1 MAYTKLQFKPGIVRD
16 VTRYSNNGG
25 WFDSDRIRFRM
36 GFPETIGGWTRFN
49 PVALLGACRS
59 LFNWTALTGEDFI
72 GAGTSLKFYIFE
84 GNQAYDITP
93 IRSSNNAV
101 TFAATNG
108 SNVITATNTAHGAVL
123 NDFVTFSG
131 VSTAPDGL
139 GGQITAAV
147 LNREYQIYEIVS
159 PDVYKFITT
168 ATANSSDTG
177 NGGPNAKAAY
187 QITTGQDN
195 ATFGAGW
202 GAGAW
207 GGEGNG
213 GTSGTVGN
221 VVGWGDASNVSI
233 PSASLRLWSQ
243 DNFGEDLIM
252 CVRNGGIFYWDTSSG
267 VSSSNRA
274 VELSTLGGAQ
284 AAPTVAAITLVSE
297 KDRHIIAFGCDPE
310 SASGT
315 QDPLTIRFSSQES
328 AVEWR
333 TLDTNTAGE
342 LQLSSGSA
350 IIAAV
355 QTKQQI
361 LVLTDISA
369 HAMQYVGDP
378 FVYGLSEVSRNI
390 SIVGQ
395 NAAVA
400 IGDAVYWMGR
410 GQFYLYNGN
419 VKEIPC
425 SVREY
430 VFTDLNLAQQSKV
443 MAGSNTAFSEVW
455 WFYPSLNSL
464 NNNKYVVFNYAQ
476 NIWYYGNL
484 NRTAW
489 IDNTH
494 AGNPIAAATD
504 GYLYTHEFGND
515 DGSTDPA
522 SSIGAFIESS
532 PIELSDGNK
541 FMFGRRLLP
550 DISFRNSTSGA
561 TAAAELSLSARN
573 SPGGSA
579 FGTEDNTLTG
589 QPIPVG
595 TFTEEID
602 IRIRGRSIALKLTS
616 IANVPGVSW
625 RLGTPRIDVRPDGR
639 R

>member
-16 VTRYSNNGG
+16 VTRYSNDGG
-25 WFDSDRIRFRM
+25 WFDSNRIRFRM
-36 GFPETIGGWTRFN
+36 GFPETIGGWTKFN
-49 PVALLGACRS
+49 PVAFLGVCRS
-59 LFNWTALTGEDFI
+59 LFNWTNLTGEDFI

-84 GNQAYDITP
+84 GNQANDITP

-101 TFAATNG
+101 TFAATSG
-108 SNVITATNTAHGAVL
+108 SNIITATDTSHGAAL

-131 VSTAPDGL
+131 AASL
-139 GGQITAAV
+139 GDKITAAV
-147 LNREYQIYEIVS
+147 LNREYQITAIPNANSYRFVA
-159 PDVYKFITT
+159 T
-168 ATANSSDTG
+168 ATASGSDSN
-177 NGGPNAKAAY
+177 NGGSSAKAAY
-187 QITTGQDN
+187 QINTGQAA

-202 GAGAW
+202 GAGVW
-207 GGEGNG
+207 GRSTWG
-213 GTSGTVGN
+213 SAAN
-221 VVGWGDASNVSI
+221 VTI
-233 PSASLRLWSQ
+233 PVASLRLWSQ
-243 DNFGEDLIM
+243 DNFGEDLIIN
-252 CVRNGGIFYWDTSSG
+252 VRNGGIFYWDTSSG
-267 VSSSNRA
+267 TASRA
-274 VELSTLGGAQ
+274 VALSTLNGAQ
-284 AAPTVAAITLVSE
+284 AAPTVAAIILVSE
-297 KDRHIIAFGCDPE
+297 KDRHVIAFGCDPE
-310 SASGT
+310 GASGT

-400 IGDAVYWMGR
+400 VGDAVYWMGR

-425 SVREY
+425 SVKEY
-430 VFTDLNLAQQSKV
+430 VFTDLNITQQSKV
-443 MAGSNTAFSEVW
+443 MSGSNTAFSEVW
-455 WFYPSLNSL
+455 WFYSSKNSST
-464 NNNKYVVFNYAQ
+464 NDKYVIFNYAE
-476 NIWYYGNL
+476 NIWYYGTL

-489 IDNTH
+489 VDNTH
-494 AGNPIAAATD
+494 AGFPIAAATD
-504 GYLYTHEFGND
+504 GYLYYHESGND
-515 DGSTDPA
+515 DGSTTPA
-522 SSIGAFIESS
+522 SSIAAFIESS
-532 PIELSDGNK
+532 PIELSDGNQ

-550 DISFRNSTSGA
+550 DISFRNSTSIG
-561 TAAAELSLSARN
+561 TASAEISLSARN

-579 FGTEDNTLTG
+579 FGTEDNTITG

-602 IRIRGRSIALKLTS
+602 IRIRGRSVALKLSS
-616 IANVPGVSW
+616 IASVPGVSW

>member
-25 WFDSDRIRFRM
+25 WFDSNRIRFRM
-36 GFPETIGGWTRFN
+36 GFPETIGGWTKLN
-49 PVALLGACRS
+49 PEVFLGACRS
-59 LFNWTALTGEDFI
+59 LFNWTNLLGESFI
-72 GAGTSLKFYIFE
+72 GAGTNLKFYIFE
-84 GNQAYDITP
+84 GNQAIDITP

-108 SNVITATNTAHGAVL
+108 SNVITATDALHKAVL
-123 NDFVTFSG
+123 NDFVTISAAD
-131 VSTAPDGL
+131 SL
-139 GGQITAAV
+139 GGQITTSV
-147 LNREYQIYEIVS
+147 LNKEHQISEIVDANS
-159 PDVYKFITT
+159 YKFVVS
-168 ATANSSDTG
+168 ATANSSDVN
-177 NGGPNAKAAY
+177 NGGTNAKAKY
-187 QITTGQDN
+187 QINTGL
-195 ATFGAGW
+195 ASASFGAGW
-202 GAGAW
+202 GAGVW
-207 GGEGNG
+207 GGIGTG
-213 GTSGTVGN
+213 GVSVLPDTT
-221 VVGWGDASNVSI
+221 GWGDPSNVTI

-243 DNFGEDLIM
+243 DNFGEDLIIN
-252 CVRNGGIFYWDTSSG
+252 VRNGGIFYWDTSSG

-274 VELSTLGGAQ
+274 VALSTLTGAQ
-284 AAPTVAAITLVSE
+284 AVPTVAAVVLVSE
-297 KDRHIIAFGCDPE
+297 KDRHVIAFGCDPE
-310 SASGT
+310 TNSGT

-328 AVEWR
+328 ATEWR

-342 LQLSSGSA
+342 LQLSSGNG
-350 IIAAV
+350 IITAV

-378 FVYGLSEVSRNI
+378 FVYGISEVSRNI
-390 SIVGQ
+390 SVAGQ

-410 GQFYLYNGN
+410 GQFYIYNGN

-425 SVREY
+425 SVKEY
-430 VFTDLNLAQQSKV
+430 VFTDLNIRQQSKV
-443 MAGSNTAFSEVW
+443 IAGSNTSFSEVW
-455 WFYPSLNSL
+455 WFYPSLNSE
-464 NNNKYVVFNYAQ
+464 NNDRYVVFNYAE
-476 NIWYYGNL
+476 NIWYYGIL

-494 AGNPIAAATD
+494 SGYPIAASID
-504 GYLYTHEFGND
+504 GHLYTHEFGTD
-515 DGSTDPA
+515 DGSTSPA
-522 SSIGAFIESS
+522 SNIGAFIESG
-532 PIELSDGNK
+532 PIELSDGNQ
-541 FMFGRRLLP
+541 FMFGRKLLP
-550 DISFRNSTSGA
+550 DISFRNSTSTG
-561 TAAAELSLSARN
+561 TASAELSLSARN

-595 TFTEEID
+595 TFTEEVD
-602 IRIRGRSIALKLTS
+602 IRIRGRSVALKLAS
-616 IANVPGVSW
+616 IASVPGVSW

>member
-16 VTRYSNNGG
+16 VTRYSNDGG

-36 GFPETIGGWTRFN
+36 GFPETIGGWTRLN
-49 PVALLGACRS
+49 PVAFLGACRS

-108 SNVITATNTAHGAVL
+108 SNVITATNTAHGAAL

-131 VSTAPDGL
+131 AVSL

-159 PDVYKFITT
+159 PDVYKFIAT

-187 QITTGQDN
+187 QIITGQDN

-221 VVGWGDASNVSI
+221 VVGWGDASNISI

-252 CVRNGGIFYWDTSSG
+252 CVRNGGIFYWDTSNG

-274 VELSTLGGAQ
+274 VALSTLGGAQ
-284 AAPTVAAITLVSE
+284 AAPTVAAIMIVSE

-378 FVYGLSEVSRNI
+378 FVYGISEVSRNI

-455 WFYPSLNSL
+455 WFYPSLNSI

-494 AGNPIAAATD
+494 VGNPIAAATD
-504 GYLYTHEFGND
+504 GHLYTHEFGND
-515 DGSTDPA
+515 DGSTDPV
-522 SSIGAFIESS
+522 SSIGAFIESG

-541 FMFGRRLLP
+541 FMFGRKLLP

-602 IRIRGRSIALKLTS
+602 IRIRGRSIALKLAS

>member
-16 VTRYSNNGG
+16 VTRYSNDGG
-25 WFDSDRIRFRM
+25 WFDSNRIRFRM
-36 GFPETIGGWTRFN
+36 GFPETIGGWEKFN
-49 PVALLGACRS
+49 PVAFLGACRS
-59 LFNWTALTGEDFI
+59 LFNWTALSGEDFI
-72 GAGTSLKFYIFE
+72 GAGTNLKFYVFE
-84 GNQAYDITP
+84 GNQANDITP

-108 SNVITATNTAHGAVL
+108 SNIITATDASHGAIL

-131 VSTAPDGL
+131 AVSL
-139 GGQITAAV
+139 GDKITAAV
-147 LNREYQIYEIVS
+147 LNREYQITEVPNANS
-159 PDVYKFITT
+159 YKFVAT
-168 ATANSSDTG
+168 ATASGSDSN
-177 NGGPNAKAAY
+177 NGGSSAKAAY
-187 QITTGQDN
+187 QINTGQTA

-202 GAGAW
+202 GAGIWSRGAW
-207 GGEGNG
+207 N
-213 GTSGTVGN
+213 SAAN
-221 VVGWGDASNVSI
+221 VTI

-252 CVRNGGIFYWDTSSG
+252 NVRNGGIFYWDTSSG
-267 VSSSNRA
+267 TASRA
-274 VELSTLGGAQ
+274 VALSTLNGAQ
-284 AAPTVAAITLVSE
+284 AAPTVAAIILVSE
-297 KDRHIIAFGCDPE
+297 KDRHVIAFGCDPE
-310 SASGT
+310 GASGT

-400 IGDAVYWMGR
+400 VGDAVYWMGR

-425 SVREY
+425 SVKEY
-430 VFTDLNLAQQSKV
+430 VFTDLNITQQSKV
-443 MAGSNTAFSEVW
+443 MSGSNTAFSEVW
-455 WFYPSLNSL
+455 WFYSSKNSST
-464 NNNKYVVFNYAQ
+464 NDKYVIFNYAE
-476 NIWYYGNL
+476 NIWYYGTL

-494 AGNPIAAATD
+494 AGFPIAAATD
-504 GYLYTHEFGND
+504 GYLYYHESGND
-515 DGSTDPA
+515 DGSTTPA
-522 SSIGAFIESS
+522 SSIAAFIESS
-532 PIELSDGNK
+532 PIELSDGNQ

-550 DISFRNSTSGA
+550 DISFRNSTSIG
-561 TAAAELSLSARN
+561 TASAEISLSARN

-579 FGTEDNTLTG
+579 FGTEDNTITG

-602 IRIRGRSIALKLTS
+602 IRIRGRSVALKLSS
-616 IANVPGVSW
+616 IASVPGVSW

>member
-25 WFDSDRIRFRM
+25 WVDSNRIRIRM
-36 GFPETIGGWTRFN
+36 VFPETIGGWTRVN
-49 PVALLGACRS
+49 PIAFLGSCRS

-72 GAGTSLKFYIFE
+72 GAGTSLKFYVFE
-84 GNQAYDITP
+84 GNQANDITP

-108 SNVITATNTAHGAVL
+108 SNIITATDTSHGAVL

-131 VSTAPDGL
+131 AASL

-159 PDVYKFITT
+159 PDVYKFVAT
-168 ATANSSDTG
+168 ATANGSDSG
-177 NGGPNAKAAY
+177 NGGASSKAAY
-187 QITTGQDN
+187 QINTGQDN

-202 GAGAW
+202 GAGIW
-207 GGEGNG
+207 GR
-213 GTSGTVGN
+213 GTWGSAAN
-221 VVGWGDASNVSI
+221 VTI
-233 PSASLRLWSQ
+233 PVASLRLWSQ

-252 CVRNGGIFYWDTSSG
+252 CVRNGGIFYWDTSGG
-267 VSSSNRA
+267 VTTRA
-274 VELSTLGGAQ
+274 VALSTLGGAQ
-284 AAPTVAAITLVSE
+284 AAPTVAAIVLVSE
-297 KDRHIIAFGCDPE
+297 KDRHVIAFGCDPE

-328 AVEWR
+328 ATEWR

-361 LVLTDISA
+361 LILTDISA

-378 FVYGLSEVSRNI
+378 FIYGISEVSRNI

-425 SVREY
+425 SVKEY
-430 VFTDLNLAQQSKV
+430 VFTDLNLVQQSKV

-455 WFYPSLNSL
+455 WFYPSLNSE
-464 NNNKYVVFNYAQ
+464 NNDKYVVFNYAE
-476 NIWYYGNL
+476 NIWYYGTL

-504 GYLYTHEFGND
+504 GYLYTHEIGTD
-515 DGSTDPA
+515 DGSTTPA
-522 SSIGAFIESS
+522 SSIDAFIESS
-532 PIELSDGNK
+532 PIELSDGNQ

-550 DISFRNSTSGA
+550 DISFRNSTSVG
-561 TAAAELSLSARN
+561 TASAELSLSARN

-595 TFTEEID
+595 TFTEEVD
-602 IRIRGRSIALKLTS
+602 IRIRGRSVALKLAS
-616 IANVPGVSW
+616 ISSVPGVSW

>member
-16 VTRYSNNGG
+16 VTRYSNDGG

-36 GFPETIGGWTRFN
+36 GFPETIGGWTKFN
-49 PVALLGACRS
+49 PVAILGACRS
-59 LFNWTALTGEDFI
+59 LFNWTDLSGEDFI

-84 GNQAYDITP
+84 GNDANDITP
-93 IRSSNNAV
+93 IRSLNNAV

-108 SNVITATNTAHGAVL
+108 SNIITVTDALHGAVL

-131 VSTAPDGL
+131 VSTNPDGL

-147 LNREYQIYEIVS
+147 LNREYQIYQIVNENS
-159 PDVYKFITT
+159 YKFIAT

-177 NGGPNAKAAY
+177 NGGTNSKAAY
-187 QITTGQDN
+187 QINTGQDN

-202 GAGAW
+202 GAGIW
-207 GGEGNG
+207 NDPDR
-213 GTSGTVGN
+213 
-221 VVGWGDASNVSI
+221 GWGAKANVTI

-252 CVRNGGIFYWDTSSG
+252 CVRNGGIFYWDTSNG
-267 VSSSNRA
+267 ASNRA
-274 VELSTLGGAQ
+274 VALSSLSGAQ
-284 AAPTVAAITLVSE
+284 SAPTVAAIVLVSE
-297 KDRHIIAFGCDPE
+297 KDRHVIAFGCDPE
-310 SASGT
+310 GASGT

-425 SVREY
+425 SVKEY
-430 VFTDLNLAQQSKV
+430 IFTDLNLAQQSKV

-455 WFYPSLNSL
+455 WFYPSLNSI

-504 GYLYTHEFGND
+504 GHLYTHEFGND

-522 SSIGAFIESS
+522 SSIGAFIESG

-602 IRIRGRSIALKLTS
+602 IRIRGRSIALKLAS

>member
-1 MAYTKLQFKPGIVRD
+1 
-16 VTRYSNNGG
+16 
-25 WFDSDRIRFRM
+25 
-36 GFPETIGGWTRFN
+36 
-49 PVALLGACRS
+49 
-59 LFNWTALTGEDFI
+59 
-72 GAGTSLKFYIFE
+72 
-84 GNQAYDITP
+84 
-93 IRSSNNAV
+93 
-101 TFAATNG
+101 
-108 SNVITATNTAHGAVL
+108 
-123 NDFVTFSG
+123 
-131 VSTAPDGL
+131 
-139 GGQITAAV
+139 V

-159 PDVYKFITT
+159 ADVYKFVAT
-168 ATANSSDTG
+168 ATANGSDTG
-177 NGGPNAKAAY
+177 NSGASSKAAY
-187 QITTGQDN
+187 QINTGLDS
-195 ATFGAGW
+195 AAFGAGW
-202 GAGAW
+202 GAGVW
-207 GGEGNG
+207 GR
-213 GTSGTVGN
+213 GTWNSAAN
-221 VVGWGDASNVSI
+221 VTI
-233 PSASLRLWSQ
+233 PAASLRLWSQ

-252 CVRNGGIFYWDTSSG
+252 NVRNGGIFYWDKSG
-267 VSSSNRA
+267 GVGTRA
-274 VELSTLGGAQ
+274 VALSTLGGAQ
-284 AAPTVAAITLVSE
+284 AAPTVAAIVLVSE
-297 KDRHIIAFGCDPE
+297 KDRHVIAFGCDPE

-328 AVEWR
+328 ATEWR

-361 LVLTDISA
+361 LILTDISA

-378 FVYGLSEVSRNI
+378 FIYGISEVSRNI

-425 SVREY
+425 SVKEY
-430 VFTDLNLAQQSKV
+430 VFTDLNLPQQSKV

-455 WFYPSLNSL
+455 WFYPSLNST
-464 NNNKYVVFNYAQ
+464 NNDKYVVFNYAE

-494 AGNPIAAATD
+494 AGNPMAAATD
-504 GYLYTHEFGND
+504 GYLYTHEFGTD
-515 DGSTDPA
+515 DGSTTPA
-522 SSIGAFIESS
+522 SSIEAFIESS
-532 PIELSDGNK
+532 PIELSDGNQ

-550 DISFRNSTSGA
+550 DISFRNSTSVG
-561 TAAAELSLSARN
+561 TASAEISLSARN

-579 FGTEDNTLTG
+579 FGTEDNTISG

-595 TFTEEID
+595 TFTEEVD
-602 IRIRGRSIALKLTS
+602 IRIRGRSVALKLAS
-616 IANVPGVSW
+616 IASVPGVSW